1 MDRISSVLH
10 AFACKFMLST
20 VVVTSMNYLLLYDD
34 AFDGKTLL
42 KERRNLFTGFR
53 IKYIVGRLV
62 RE

>member
-1 MDRISSVLH
+1 
-10 AFACKFMLST
+10 MLST